1 MTIYNFS
8 YKYEIAWTFL
18 YIPENIS
25 TKVNSSFEGIQPR
38 LIIQKEKSSNG
49 IMLEA
54 IEMFQST
61 CVIIIYALWT
71 SNKYTNAIN
80 IIFFSS

>member
-1 MTIYNFS
+1 MSIYF
-8 YKYEIAWTFL
+8 KYETPWTFL
-18 YIPENIS
+18 YIPDSWKYFNENEL
-25 TKVNSSFEGIQPR
+25 KFEGIEPR
-38 LIIQKEKSSNG
+38 LIIQKEKSSNK

-80 IIFFSS
+80 IIFFS